1 MRNLVLILSF
11 GLILCC
17 TLNVS
22 GQQNEQT
29 TLSLADNLF
38 MLNPAEGGAE
48 RFTDFKLAYRN
59 QWLQHEGAPVTY
71 YISGHHPIN
80 RNPHEQPDAS
90 IKDLPHHGVGGFIMR
105 DLTGVIARTSINAS
119 YSYHVPLTPKLTVAL
134 GTFVGVKN
142 YGIDNDALIWHDGEG
157 LAVNDGI
164 IARLDKGSLWIPDA
178 SAGLWVYEKTWYFGA
193 ATYQLIPS
201 QLKYSEK
208 EITDGSNQLKMHHFV
223 TAGAKIHISKESH
236 FYVVP
241 SLSYK
246 GVQNSKD
253 QIDFNVKVRYDLK
266 YWGAVSY
273 RHEDAIALMGGI
285 LIKDQFELA
294 YAYDWNIIAS
304 SDRRQTNSGSHEIML
319 GYRLHHEDEI
329 PPAQFW

>member
-1 MRNLVLILSF
+1 MKKITIIFSLSLVLCGSSTIM
-11 GLILCC
+11 
-17 TLNVS
+17 

-29 TLSLADNLF
+29 TLSLVDNLF

-80 RNPHEQPDAS
+80 NNPHVQPDAS
-90 IKDLPHHGVGGFIMR
+90 IVDLPHHGVGGFVMR
-105 DLTGVIARTSINAS
+105 DMTGVIARTSISGS

-134 GTFVGVKN
+134 GAFIGVKN
-142 YGIDNDALIWHDGEG
+142 YNIDNDALIWHNGNG
-157 LAVNDGI
+157 LGVEDGI
-164 IARLDKGSLWIPDA
+164 IQRLSKGSLWLPDA
-178 SAGLWVYEKTWYFGA
+178 SAGIWVYEKMWYFGA

-201 QLKYSEK
+201 QLKYSE
-208 EITDGSNQLKMHHFV
+208 ENDVDNELKMHHFV
-223 TAGAKIHISKESH
+223 TAGAKIHISEESH

-246 GVQNSKD
+246 GIQNSKD
-253 QIDFNVKVRYDLK
+253 QIDLNIKVRYDLK

-273 RHEDAIALMGGI
+273 RHEDAIALMGGV
-285 LIKDQFELA
+285 LIKNQYELA
-294 YAYDWNIIAS
+294 YAYDWNIVAS
-304 SDRRQTNSGSHEIML
+304 SDRRQTNNGTHEIML
-319 GYRLHHEDEI
+319 GYRLHYEDEI